1 MFNNFNRDHKA
12 LFKIKKIKELNNI
25 KKIVL
30 EICKK
35 VSKKNIEEDFSQIHK
50 KISIKDLNKFR
61 VGVFE
66 ELNKL
71 NLHKKLYEISKEE
84 INFLCSNDIAVQKRI
99 NISFHL
105 PGDKSSII
113 DLHSDTL
120 SGQSPFEI
128 VQWIPLCD
136 VQKSN
141 SMYFFNNAKS
151 KKINSK
157 LKNYE
162 KKGFSKI
169 LNDFLEPSD
178 FLNINYGQILF
189 FSPTNWHDIRRR
201 WFLAAAA

>member
-1 MFNNFNRDHKA
+1 M
-12 LFKIKKIKELNNI
+12 L
-25 KKIVL
+25 
-30 EICKK
+30 
-35 VSKKNIEEDFSQIHK
+35 
-50 KISIKDLNKFR
+50 ISIKDLNKFR

-71 NLHKKLYEISKEE
+71 NLHKKLYEISKDE

-141 SMYFFNNAKS
+141 SMYFFNNSKS
-151 KKINSK
+151 NKINK
-157 LKNYE
+157 RLKNYE
-162 KKGFSKI
+162 KKGFSNI

-178 FLNINYGQILF
+178 FLNINYGHILF
-189 FSPTNWHDIRRR
+189 FSPTNFKI
-201 WFLAAAA
+201 